1 MAHEILGI
9 KLRELDNRIS
19 RLNSRIRLSETAS
32 NPKLREEIQS
42 LKQDCR
48 ETKLSLKQK
57 LRHSKAEDVALLR
70 NAFEDVER
78 IIKNT
83 EDALIDRQKK
93 KDPVSFS
100 LTK

>member
-32 NPKLREEIQS
+32 HPKLREEIQS

-48 ETKLSLKQK
+48 ETELSLKQK

-70 NAFEDVER
+70 NAFEDVEK

-83 EDALIDRQKK
+83 EDALIDRRRKRTLYR
-93 KDPVSFS
+93 FH
-100 LTK
+100 